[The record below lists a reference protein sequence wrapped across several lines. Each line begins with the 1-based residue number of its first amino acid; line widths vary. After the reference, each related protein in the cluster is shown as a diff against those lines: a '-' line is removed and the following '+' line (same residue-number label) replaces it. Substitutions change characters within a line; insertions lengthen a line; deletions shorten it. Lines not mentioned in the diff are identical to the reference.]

1 MVEDGS
7 IFTWKMVASP
17 RARWWHLRVQDGGPS
32 KEDGGPSKLGER
44 CMVTAVC
51 LCVCGVV
58 CVCVFV
64 YLPCPDVPLPR
75 IPPSPKPSMLNP
87 MRRRTK
93 RPSGARQSTLSVT
106 LPRPLA
112 RRMCSPCFSIT
123 SRSRSGRTGAFLSH
137 TERAAVSLL
146 RGLSHTPRHTHQD
159 TPTHIQP
166 PTHTSNSFT
175 YTRKYYKG
183 NYNVCTTV
191 SIAIVS

>member
-1 MVEDGS
+1 VEDGGIS
-7 IFTWKMVASP
+7 ACKMVASP
-17 RARWWHLRVQDGGPS
+17 RARWWTFKGRWWTFKVRG
-32 KEDGGPSKLGER
+32 
-44 CMVTAVC
+44 AVYGNSSMC
-51 LCVCGVV
+51 VCVCGVV

-146 RGLSHTPRHTHQD
+146 RGLSHTPRHTHQE